1 MLYGVLTL
9 RRVSRTFRPDVI
21 LVTNQYALI
30 SLSLFGL
37 LSIPRS
43 VPIIHGSEILN
54 HSSKKT
60 LVRRVVG
67 WAMACYYRSRPL
79 VICVSAYA
87 RDLFLSRF
95 SLPADRVVVVHNGMR
110 NRFRRDLHRGDC
122 VRSRLNIPRVSIVLL
137 TLGRLVPRKG
147 QDTVI
152 MALPKVI
159 RRIPEV
165 VYVCVG
171 EGPYHGE
178 LVKLARD
185 YGVADRVVFPGR
197 VSEAEKY
204 SYYDACDLFVMVSRQ
219 HEETVE
225 GFGLSFLE
233 AWHAGKAVL
242 GGRHGGVVEVIDDGV
257 DGTLVDPESVD
268 SVAKAILSVIGD
280 VSRLVDMGRKGRVKA
295 SKKFTEENM
304 AVQVIRAVRA
314 RMMDNSER

>member
-30 SLSLFGL
+30 SLSLFGPS
-37 LSIPRS
+37 SITRS
-43 VPIIHGSEILN
+43 VPIVHGSEILN
-54 HSSKKT
+54 HSST
-60 LVRRVVG
+60 RTFPRRAVR
-67 WAMACYYRSRPL
+67 WAMARYYRSRPL
-79 VICVSAYA
+79 VICVSAYV
-87 RDLFLSRF
+87 RDLFLSKF
-95 SLPADRVVVVHNGMR
+95 SLPADRVVIVHNGMR
-110 NRFRRDLHRGDC
+110 SRFHPDLHRGDL
-122 VRSRLNIPRVSIVLL
+122 VRNRLNIPRVAIVLL
-137 TLGRLVPRKG
+137 TLARLVPRKG
-147 QDTVI
+147 QDIVI

-159 RRIPEV
+159 RRIREV

-171 EGPYHGE
+171 EGPYRAD

-185 YGVADRVVFPGR
+185 YGVADRVIFAGR

-225 GFGLSFLE
+225 GFGLTFLE

-257 DGTLVDPESVD
+257 DGTLADPESVD
-268 SVAKAILSVIGD
+268 GVAKAILSVVGD
-280 VSRLVDMGRKGRVKA
+280 VSRLVDMGRRGRVKA
-295 SKKFTEENM
+295 SKIFTEENM

-314 RMMDNSER
+314 RVMDNCE